1 MIRKEKPMHLSPR
14 HMVQRRFST
23 TAAALAIV
31 SLILGSAGA
40 LSALLVDR
48 RAEPSVTWQSLPQQD
63 AGTTSF
69 R

>member
-1 MIRKEKPMHLSPR
+1 MIRKEKPMYLSPR

-31 SLILGSAGA
+31 SLILGGAGV

-48 RAEPSVTWQSLPQQD
+48 RSEASVTWQSVPQHD
-63 AGTTSF
+63 AGTASF